1 MLQGNNLKEKIL
13 KVNARGGDPI
23 ELDDVHN
30 DLLDKLILNKVYDD
44 NVQTLRDQLCDKL
57 KTYRI
62 DWNRQTAIIGMSGG
76 LDSAL
81 TASLFRDAGYTVFG
95 VTLPIEQHQDETMRG
110 VEACEHLG
118 INHLQVDLT
127 KEFKIMC
134 NTLSHLDANL
144 PAFERDKAK
153 ETLVRRG
160 NIKTRLRMITL
171 YNLAS
176 LHKGLVASTDNF
188 SELAAG
194 FWTLHGDVGDVA
206 PIQSL
211 TKSWEVPAMAEYQS
225 VPESAILAKPTDGLG
240 IADGDESQIGC
251 SYLEFDIAL
260 LSNLCDFD
268 IKNDYSNSKRAKE
281 VFNIVDSRVGS
292 TFYKRN
298 NPSNLNHPTQPNRYD
313 LLGKLD
319 NKLLRR

>member
-1 MLQGNNLKEKIL
+1 MSLKAKIL
-13 KVNARGGDPI
+13 EFNARGGAPI
-23 ELDDVHN
+23 ELDKVLDG
-30 DLLDKLILNKVYDD
+30 LLDQLIHKKVYDE
-44 NVQTLRDQLCDKL
+44 NLMALRDQTCDKL
-57 KTYRI
+57 NIYRKQSGR
-62 DWNRQTAIIGMSGG
+62 NNAIVGMSGG
-76 LDSAL
+76 IDSAL
-81 TASLFRDAGYTVFG
+81 TATMFRDAGYTVFG
-95 VTLPIEQHQDETMRG
+95 VTLPIEQHHDETMRG

-127 KEFKIMC
+127 EQFKIMC
-134 NTLSHLDANL
+134 RALSHLDANL
-144 PAFERDKAK
+144 PAFERD
-153 ETLVRRG
+153 ETKDTRVRRG
-160 NIKTRLRMITL
+160 NIKARLRMLTL

-188 SELAAG
+188 SEMAAG

-206 PIQSL
+206 PIQSF
-211 TKSWEVPAMAEYQS
+211 TKSWEVPAVAEYQGI
-225 VPESAILAKPTDGLG
+225 PESIILANPTDGLG
-240 IADGDESQIGC
+240 IGDGDERQLGC

-260 LSNLCDFD
+260 LSELFD
-268 IKNDYSNSKRAKE
+268 MRKHIEDSQRAEE

-292 TFYKRN
+292 TTYKRN